1 MNASRDFDFV
11 EVIRTVQCGLSL
23 HLTGNFMPDTFEHG
37 RGAPVAAPSA
47 MQQSEWQLRV
57 DLAACYRLHALNG
70 WTDLIY
76 THISARVPG
85 RHDHCLLNPFGLG
98 FEEVTAS
105 NLLKI
110 DAQGQLVEPSE
121 HGIHRAG
128 FVIHSAVHAARPDA
142 ACVIH
147 AHTRAGLAVST
158 MKCGLLPLT
167 QHAMMFHGKVAYHD
181 SEGFANDLSERDRLA
196 ADLGDKP
203 VMILRNHGTLVV
215 GRTVA
220 QAYSMM
226 WHLEVAMK
234 AQVDALASGQELTMP
249 SSDLASRIAAN
260 AFPTPGLRRADGT
273 VSPMGFLE
281 WPAQLRKLDR
291 IDPSYKN

>member
-1 MNASRDFDFV
+1 MFD
-11 EVIRTVQCGLSL
+11 TA
-23 HLTGNFMPDTFEHG
+23 T
-37 RGAPVAAPSA
+37 AKAAPRLHSPA
-47 MQQSEWQLRV
+47 NPGMDPLEWAARV

-85 RHDHCLLNPFGLG
+85 TADHFLLNPFGLG

-110 DAQGQLVEPSE
+110 DTDGNLVTPSE
-121 HGIHRAG
+121 HAIHRAG

-142 ACVIH
+142 HCVVH
-147 AHTRAGLAVST
+147 AHTRAGMAVSI
-158 MKCGLLPLT
+158 MECGLLPLT

-181 SEGFANDLSERDRLA
+181 SEGFANDVSERDRLA

-203 VMILRNHGTLVV
+203 IMILRNHGTLVA

-226 WHLEVAMK
+226 WHLECAMQ
-234 AQVDALASGQELTMP
+234 AQVDALASGQKLTMP
-249 SSDLASRIAAN
+249 SEQLASRIAAN
-260 AFPTPGLRRADGT
+260 AFPEPGTRRSDGSI
-273 VSPMGFLE
+273 SPMGLTE

-291 IDPSYKN
+291 IDPSYRD